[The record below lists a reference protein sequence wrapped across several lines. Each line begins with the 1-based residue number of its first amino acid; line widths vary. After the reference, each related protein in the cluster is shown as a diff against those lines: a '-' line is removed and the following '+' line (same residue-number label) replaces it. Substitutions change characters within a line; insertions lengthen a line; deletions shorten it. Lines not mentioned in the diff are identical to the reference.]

1 MDNRKNTILLTVIAV
16 ATLLVA
22 VVGATFAYFTAQG
35 GGTNQA
41 NVNVETETSASSSFN
56 INGSINIHA
65 TPENFDDAE
74 TAHLVSTPEITAT
87 VNWTPSTAAEG
98 DDLNFCYT
106 VELEIDTN
114 ELTYTVNDTVPELL
128 FNISKKGTPF
138 TEAGDIQNLEYKT
151 VTTTNTGTRP
161 EVSGWD
167 ITTATGTYKINGEGT
182 NGAHQMASTAGV
194 QTSESWTASATLVN
208 LNTDQQNNTQKSV
221 VGKLVFTEVDCTTG
235 NAD

>member
-128 FNISKKGTPF
+128 FNISKKSTPF

-151 VTTTNTGTRP
+151 VSTTNTGTRP

-167 ITTATGTYKINGEGT
+167 ITTAIGTYKIMGEGT

-208 LNTDQQNNTQKSV
+208 LNSDQQNNTEKSV
-221 VGKLVFTEVDCTTG
+221 VGKLVFTEVNCTTG